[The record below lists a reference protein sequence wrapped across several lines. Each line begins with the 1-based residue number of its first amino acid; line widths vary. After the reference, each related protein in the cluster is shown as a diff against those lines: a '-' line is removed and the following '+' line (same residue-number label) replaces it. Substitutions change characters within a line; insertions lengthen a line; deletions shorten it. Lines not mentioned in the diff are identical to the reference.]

1 MKYHYYYN
9 QVPGELPWRNNLIYT
24 SLISDDKKTFV
35 QWYVNDS
42 EYHQGQNQVVD
53 PALMEEKWLREVNFI
68 TQMRNRFP
76 DLIPTITNIDLEK
89 KKLYLE
95 IDGVD
100 LWQRSLDR
108 NNCPFEEIVPDWQ
121 DQMLEILTA
130 HRDLGI
136 YKYSLHP
143 SSYFVVNGKLK
154 SINYFFTYRF
164 NEPPITINSFLS
176 HISENR
182 RVELQKQS
190 QAMGIDWDTP
200 TPLNDIQLLAFES
213 FSNNYPRDFIEK
225 AKTIYGT

>member
-1 MKYHYYYN
+1 MNYSYYYN

-53 PALMEEKWLREVNFI
+53 PALMEEKWLRELNFI
-68 TQMRNRFP
+68 TQMRNRYP
-76 DLIPTITNIDLEK
+76 DLVPTITNIDLEK

-121 DQMLEILTA
+121 DQMLAILTA
-130 HRDLGI
+130 HRDLRI

-182 RVELQKQS
+182 RVELRKQS
-190 QAMGIDWDTP
+190 QTMGIDWNTP
-200 TPLNDIQLLAFES
+200 TSLKHIQLLAFES

-225 AKTIYGT
+225 AKQLYV

>member
-1 MKYHYYYN
+1 MNYSYYYN

-53 PALMEEKWLREVNFI
+53 PALMEEKWLRELNFI
-68 TQMRNRFP
+68 TQMRNRYP
-76 DLIPTITNIDLEK
+76 DLVPTITNIDLEK

-121 DQMLEILTA
+121 DQMLAILTA
-130 HRDLGI
+130 HRDLRI

-182 RVELQKQS
+182 RVELRKQS
-190 QAMGIDWDTP
+190 QAMGIDWNTP
-200 TPLNDIQLLAFES
+200 TSLKDIQLLAFES

-225 AKTIYGT
+225 AKQLYV